1 MEIREIRSLV
11 AVAES
16 GSLARTSRTL
26 HLTSPAIHKQLKNL
40 EAELGV
46 QLYERAGRRL
56 RSTLAARTILPYLKE
71 LLANYDSARRVLE
84 ELRGMRKGIIRI
96 GAGASMSTV
105 VMPPLLSLFRQ
116 RHPNIDIELVTGTTL
131 DLHARLID
139 GELDCCLL
147 VASESAEDPL
157 VVEHS
162 WQVELVLASR
172 LPQTPKRCSL
182 ARLKTCPFLMLR
194 KGSRLQDLI
203 DRYLAGYRFQ
213 PRVVVRS
220 DSVEALL
227 AMVKTGNGI
236 AMLPAWL
243 VEGPLRRGELSAIRQ
258 NEPPLVF
265 AIDLVRRRT
274 GYVPPALQAFIE
286 MVRSEA
292 HLPPP
297 GRARRTFDVSQQ

>member
-1 MEIREIRSLV
+1 
-11 AVAES
+11 
-16 GSLARTSRTL
+16 
-26 HLTSPAIHKQLKNL
+26 
-40 EAELGV
+40 
-46 QLYERAGRRL
+46 
-56 RSTLAARTILPYLKE
+56 
-71 LLANYDSARRVLE
+71 
-84 ELRGMRKGIIRI
+84 
-96 GAGASMSTV
+96 MSTV

-162 WQVELVLASR
+162 WQVELILASR

-182 ARLKTCPFLMLR
+182 ARLKTYPFLMLR

-213 PRVVVRS
+213 PQVVVRS

-227 AMVKTGNGI
+227 AMVKAGNGI
-236 AMLPAWL
+236 AMLPGWL
-243 VEGPLRRGELSAIRQ
+243 VEAPLRRGELSAIRQ
-258 NEPPLVF
+258 KEPPLLF
-265 AIDLVRRRT
+265 SIDLVRRRT
-274 GYVPPALQAFIE
+274 GYVPPALQAFLQL
-286 MVRSEA
+286 VRAEA
-292 HLPPP
+292 LLPRPWCAKRP
-297 GRARRTFDVSQQ
+297 SNINH